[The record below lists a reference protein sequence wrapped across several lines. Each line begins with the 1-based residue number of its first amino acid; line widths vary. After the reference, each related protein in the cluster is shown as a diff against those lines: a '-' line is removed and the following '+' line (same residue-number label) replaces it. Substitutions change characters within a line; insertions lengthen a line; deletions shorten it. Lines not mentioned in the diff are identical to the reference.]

1 MPFGEVARFEELSE
15 QGFVGAL
22 HVGFFGLDG
31 LGFSSKPDDVGG
43 EL

>member
-1 MPFGEVARFEELSE
+1 MPFGEVARLEERSE
-15 QGFVGAL
+15 EGFVGAL
-22 HVGFFGLDG
+22 HVGFFDLDG

>member
-1 MPFGEVARFEELSE
+1 LRS
-15 QGFVGAL
+15 GAKRAL
-22 HVGFFGLDG
+22 LALFIVGFFDLDG